1 MVYGKIF
8 RKPFSKTREGALID
22 PFHAF
27 LLSLFSLSALC
38 SLSHRPEPPPATPPA
53 TQSHPPRATPSTP
66 SHLAFSLAQLMPS
79 QPRATSLSLSPIS
92 LLAPK
97 PPPPSPSHRSHL
109 AFSLTDLSA
118 RTEAT
123 VTVAPK
129 PPSLRSHLKGPSS
142 IPAPI
147 SGSNLDLI

>member
-1 MVYGKIF
+1 
-8 RKPFSKTREGALID
+8 
-22 PFHAF
+22 
-27 LLSLFSLSALC
+27 
-38 SLSHRPEPPPATPPA
+38 
-53 TQSHPPRATPSTP
+53 
-66 SHLAFSLAQLMPS
+66 MPS

-97 PPPPSPSHRSHL
+97 PPSPSHRSHL

-129 PPSLRSHLKGPSS
+129 PPQR
-142 IPAPI
+142 PAEHPCT
-147 SGSNLDLI
+147 DLYLTDQILI

>member
-22 PFHAF
+22 PFYAF

-38 SLSHRPEPPPATPPA
+38 SLSHRPEPPPAIPPA
-53 TQSHPPRATPSTP
+53 TQSHPQHPEPPPA
-66 SHLAFSLAQLMPS
+66 
-79 QPRATSLSLSPIS
+79 PRATSLSLSPIS

-97 PPPPSPSHRSHL
+97 PPSPSPSHRSHL

-123 VTVAPK
+123 VTVTPK
-129 PPSLRSHLKGPSS
+129 PPSLRSHLKGLPS
-142 IPAPI
+142 IHAPI